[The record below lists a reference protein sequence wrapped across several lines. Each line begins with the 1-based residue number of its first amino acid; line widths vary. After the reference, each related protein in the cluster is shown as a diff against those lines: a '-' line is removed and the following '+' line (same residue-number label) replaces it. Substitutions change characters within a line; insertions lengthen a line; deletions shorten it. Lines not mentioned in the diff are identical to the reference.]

1 MKFRDRPVTDDAEI
15 NLIPFIDVLLVIL
28 IFLVLTTSYSRFT
41 EIQVNL
47 PNADAE
53 VMKERP
59 REIVVGVT
67 ADGRYLLDRKP
78 LADRSVQSLTLG
90 LSAAAAGT
98 DEVTIVISADA
109 SATHQSV
116 INVLDAARR
125 AGLNRLTF
133 AAQGP
138 NRSR

>member
-1 MKFRDRPVTDDAEI
+1 MKFRDRPVVDDAEI
-15 NLIPFIDVLLVIL
+15 NLIPFIDVLLVIM

-53 VMKERP
+53 VLKERP

-78 LADRSVQSLTLG
+78 LADRTVQALTLG

-98 DEVTIVISADA
+98 DEVTIVVSADA
-109 SATHQSV
+109 SASHQSV

-138 NRSR
+138 NRPR